1 MPEFEELAPG
11 IEEKIMEFGARHIPY
26 WNVFGMR
33 IAAVKKGW
41 ARLTVA
47 YQPQM
52 TNANGV
58 AHGAVAFAL
67 ADSAIGTA
75 VAGLLVP
82 GERVSTIE
90 MKINYLR
97 PFREGSLAAEA
108 RVLHK
113 GGQTAVGEVEVLDA
127 GGQLVA
133 KALGSY
139 ALFRDAPEKPG
150 WAQSLGG

>member
-1 MPEFEELAPG
+1 
-11 IEEKIMEFGARHIPY
+11 
-26 WNVFGMR
+26 MR
-33 IAAVKKGW
+33 IAAVRKGW

-67 ADSAIGTA
+67 ADSAVGTA

-82 GERVSTIE
+82 GERISTIE
-90 MKINYLR
+90 MKINFLR
-97 PFREGSLAAEA
+97 PFREGTITAEA
-108 RVLHK
+108 RIVHK
-113 GGQTAVGEVEVLDA
+113 GSQTAVGEVEVIDA
-127 GGQLVA
+127 GGQPVA
-133 KALGSY
+133 KALGTY